1 MGPLRC
7 QHCQTPLNAND
18 ETLDQDV
25 SCPTCGSRAPLGA
38 TVGVESQSVRTSIG
52 RFELLEEIGRG
63 QFGTVWR
70 ARDAKLDRI
79 VAIKIPRR
87 ESLDLHTRHMF
98 LREANAA
105 ALLNHPNIVGVHE
118 VFEEDGQVYIVSE
131 FINGDD
137 LKICLGGDCFT
148 TIPDVVRFMMTT
160 AEAVHHAHQEGIIH
174 RDLKPANILVDGSQL
189 PHVTDFGLAKIESHE
204 TTMTVYGDQPVGT
217 LSYMSPEQAGG
228 AVHELDAR
236 SDVFSLG
243 VILYE
248 MLTRQRPFPGVSW
261 DILEKIRNVE
271 PVSPRKLNVHLSLDL
286 ETVCLKALSK
296 EPQRR
301 YQTALELANDLR
313 RCLAGRPT
321 QARPITRTER
331 ASRWLR
337 QNVRFAAVCAI
348 ALFSTAAAAMVPFL
362 KPDPR
367 TQVHLNTSP
376 SGAMI
381 AMFPLDPVNWKP
393 QRENATYTSRTPV
406 SVRVPPGDYLVV
418 AKLDD
423 GRFHEV
429 YRRVPEGAHDR
440 RALSELYPHR
450 KWELGEGGRIQLPTI
465 HIPELDVN
473 RGMASLGSSDAI
485 SMGRS
490 GSAGHESIPAF
501 DLDTHEVTIERF
513 RHAFNGRLP
522 GNIGGVSSQSS
533 DQLPMTGTL
542 FDYAM
547 WYAELAGKR
556 LPNIEELEFAAT
568 NGGSTRFPWGDD
580 ERPVPTEV
588 ALVGAFEFDRTRTVP
603 AVYGLISNAAEFTV
617 TPHVP
622 HAVDLRF
629 GRNPVS
635 SMPVTLPID
644 LVTVVGHKSSG
655 PGLRAACSRR
665 HFKNN
670 VGFRCAR
677 SKNPIW

>member
-1 MGPLRC
+1 M
-7 QHCQTPLNAND
+7 
-18 ETLDQDV
+18 
-25 SCPTCGSRAPLGA
+25 
-38 TVGVESQSVRTSIG
+38 
-52 RFELLEEIGRG
+52 LEEIGRG

-87 ESLDLHTRHMF
+87 DTLDLHTRRMF

-137 LKICLGGDCFT
+137 LKVCLGGDCFT
-148 TIPDVVRFMMTT
+148 TIPEVVRFMVTT
-160 AEAVHHAHQEGIIH
+160 ADAVHHAHQGGIIH
-174 RDLKPANILVDGSQL
+174 RDLKPANILVDGSQQ
-189 PHVTDFGLAKIESHE
+189 PHLTDFGLAKIESHE

-217 LSYMSPEQAGG
+217 LSYMSPEQASGT
-228 AVHELDAR
+228 VHELDAR

-248 MLTRQRPFPGVSW
+248 MLTRQRPFPGLSW
-261 DILEKIRNVE
+261 DILDKVRNVE
-271 PVSPRKLNVHLSLDL
+271 PVSPRKLNVDLSRDL
-286 ETVCLKALSK
+286 ETVCLKALAK
-296 EPQRR
+296 DPRQR
-301 YQTALELANDLR
+301 YQTARELADDLR

-321 QARPITRTER
+321 QARPITRAEY

-362 KPDPR
+362 KADSR
-367 TQVHLNTSP
+367 TVVHLNTTP
-376 SGAMI
+376 PGALV

-393 QRENATYTSRTPV
+393 QRENATYSSRTPV

-429 YRRVPEGAHDR
+429 YRHVPEGTHDR
-440 RALSELYPHR
+440 KALSELYPHR
-450 KWELGEGGRIQLPTI
+450 KWELGDGGRIQLPTI

-473 RGMASLGSSDAI
+473 RGMASLGSSDAKSI
-485 SMGRS
+485 GRS
-490 GSAGHESIPAF
+490 EGAGQQSIRAF

-513 RHAFNGRLP
+513 RRAFTGRLP
-522 GNIGGVSSQSS
+522 GNIVGMSSQTS

-542 FDYAM
+542 FDCAM

-556 LPNIEELEFAAT
+556 LPNAEELEFAAT

-580 ERPVPTEV
+580 VRPIPTEV
-588 ALVGAFEFDRTRTVP
+588 APVGAFEFDRTRTVP
-603 AVYGLISNAAEFTV
+603 AVYGLLSNAAEFTA
-617 TPHVP
+617 TPYVP
-622 HAVDLRF
+622 DAVDLRF
-629 GRNPVS
+629 GRNPAS
-635 SMPVTLPID
+635 SMPVISQID
-644 LVTVVGHKSSG
+644 LVTIMGHESSG
-655 PGLRAACSRR
+655 PGLRSAVSRR
-665 HFKNN
+665 HLESNL
-670 VGFRCAR
+670 GFRCAR
-677 SKNPIW
+677 SRNPLW